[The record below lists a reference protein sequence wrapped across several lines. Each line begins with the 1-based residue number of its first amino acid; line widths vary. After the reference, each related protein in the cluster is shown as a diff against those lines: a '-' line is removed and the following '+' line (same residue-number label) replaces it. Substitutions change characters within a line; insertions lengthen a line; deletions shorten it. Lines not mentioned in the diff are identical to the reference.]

1 MLSHKGGHT
10 HLGADAAIHKLCH
23 ALTIAKAQMTV
34 VSAGVLVGLYVVVLM
49 MTVLYLLIVV
59 IFKAC
64 KMYDRARE
72 NVNGLFERKNEFMV
86 PIELNDLTTNIVSTT
101 TVTVN
106 YGLREPLCED

>member
-1 MLSHKGGHT
+1 MESGVLLIVFMTLQILH
-10 HLGADAAIHKLCH
+10 
-23 ALTIAKAQMTV
+23 TV

-49 MTVLYLLIVV
+49 MTALYHLIVV
-59 IFKAC
+59 ILKPC